1 MPYTWVLYIFS
12 LCSSDKNSE
21 KSDGLCHS
29 KPNKSI
35 TSYQPL
41 TLILTFVACLT
52 NDKTTKTVHIHFTV
66 MKKTGWLKVK
76 GTAGM

>member
-1 MPYTWVLYIFS
+1 MTRIQ
-12 LCSSDKNSE
+12 E

-29 KPNKSI
+29 KTNKSI

-41 TLILTFVACLT
+41 TLIFTFVACPT
-52 NDKTTKTVHIHFTV
+52 NDISTKTVHIHFAII
-66 MKKTGWLKVK
+66 KKTGWLRFK